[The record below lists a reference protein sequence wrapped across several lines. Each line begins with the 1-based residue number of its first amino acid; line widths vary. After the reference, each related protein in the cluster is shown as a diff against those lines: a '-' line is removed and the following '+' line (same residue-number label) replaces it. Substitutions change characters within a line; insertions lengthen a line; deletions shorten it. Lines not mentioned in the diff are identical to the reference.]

1 MRCASVPTAIV
12 VAWRVLLPV
21 PSVWPGPPV
30 VLMQSCLA
38 RARLASRHLCAAYSY
53 VARRREE
60 AGDRWTDTDAPP
72 PASHLLKGS
81 VAMQRQCGCV
91 SSKHML
97 DAPCPN
103 GANRRRAAALAVPR
117 RLLSSLLSP
126 TRAGDTCRSRAGHGA
141 QATSSQDQSSNKT
154 LNSNHCTPVPSRP
167 VLCCPAA

>member
-72 PASHLLKGS
+72 PASHLRRVASQCNGS
-81 VAMQRQCGCV
+81 AVASAANTCWTCRVQMAPTAGAPPRLQSQGGGCPLC
-91 SSKHML
+91 SL
-97 DAPCPN
+97 
-103 GANRRRAAALAVPR
+103 RRAPATPVEAE
-117 RLLSSLLSP
+117 
-126 TRAGDTCRSRAGHGA
+126 AGHGA
-141 QATSSQDQSSNKT
+141 ASNK
-154 LNSNHCTPVPSRP
+154 
-167 VLCCPAA
+167 